1 MIQNPILPGFCPD
14 PSIIRVGDDYF
25 IAVSTFD
32 WWPGVRI
39 YHSKNLEHFQQLP
52 SPLNRIEQLDMLGN
66 GDSCGVWAPD
76 LTYDGEYFWLIY
88 TNDRTRNGNWFNTHN
103 YLVKTKDIWS
113 GEWSDPVYLNSTGFD
128 PSLLHDTD
136 GKKYVINMINQF
148 KGNMVQEFD
157 PVKMELVGEAKN
169 VYPGTG
175 LPFTEGPHIYHIGEY
190 YYLMMAEGG
199 TAYEHCETMARSK
212 SIWGPYEPSP
222 YNPVVTA
229 DIDNPEALQK
239 CGHADI
245 VQTQNG
251 EWFLVHLASRPPAG
265 TKLSVLGRETC
276 LQNVYWTEDGW
287 LRLKGDTH
295 FGKWQAE
302 EPVGLEKVMMPEVP
316 ARTDFGSIGLST
328 DNFVV
333 DTKQESE
340 DRKLKLGVEF
350 SSLRIP
356 AEWYAS
362 LSERPGYLRIHGQE
376 SLNSRF
382 RVSLIARR
390 QTDYLMTAETCVEFD
405 PECPEQMAGLAY
417 MYDTRNFFILAKT
430 TDEEGYPMITLT
442 KGNSGDVRVIA
453 EPVYVDKDVDGIDKL
468 SGATVDSK
476 VYFRAETFDR
486 GLKVKFYYSFDG
498 ENYVEIA
505 EDATDILS
513 DEHTVGFMGAHF
525 GMYCHDMTGRRK
537 AADFKYFEL
546 K

>member
-14 PSIIRVGDDYF
+14 PSIVRVGEDYY

-39 YHSKNLEHFQQLP
+39 YHSKDLEHFEQLP
-52 SPLNRIEQLDMLGN
+52 SPLNRIEQLNMIGN

-76 LTYDGEYFWLIY
+76 LTYDGEYFWLVY
-88 TNDRTRNGNWFNTHN
+88 TDDKTRNGNWFNTHN
-103 YLVKTKDIWS
+103 YLVRTKDIRS

-128 PSLLHDTD
+128 PSMLHDSD
-136 GKKYVINMINQF
+136 GKKYVVNMINQF

-157 PVKMELVGEAKN
+157 PISMKLIGEAKN

-175 LPFTEGPHIYHIGEY
+175 RPFTEGPHIYHIGEY

-212 SIWGPYEPSP
+212 SVWGPYEPSP
-222 YNPVVTA
+222 YNPVITS
-229 DIDNPEALQK
+229 DLNDPSMLQK
-239 CGHADI
+239 CGHADL

-287 LRLKGDTH
+287 LRLKGDGH

-302 EPVGLEKVMMPEVP
+302 DPAGIEKEKMLTIPE
-316 ARTDFGSIGLST
+316 RDDFSGG
-328 DNFVV
+328 
-333 DTKQESE
+333 E
-340 DRKLKLGVEF
+340 LGAAF
-350 SSLRIP
+350 TSLRIP
-356 AEWYAS
+356 SEWFIS
-362 LSERPGYLRIHGQE
+362 LKERFGYLRIYGQE

-390 QTDYLMTAETCVEFD
+390 QTSYLMDAETCVEFQ
-405 PECPEQMAGLAY
+405 PECPEQLAGLAY
-417 MYDTRNFFILAKT
+417 MYDTRNFFILGKT
-430 TDEEGYPMITLT
+430 RDDEGRMVITLT
-442 KGNSGDVRVIA
+442 KGKSGDVRTVA
-453 EPVYVDKDVDGIDKL
+453 DPVYLEGT
-468 SGATVDSK
+468 GAENTP

-486 GLKVKFYYSFDG
+486 GLKVRFFYSLDG
-498 ENYVEIA
+498 EHYQMIA
-505 EDATDILS
+505 EDSTDILS

-537 AADFKYFEL
+537 AADFDYFQL
-546 K
+546 KKVEERE